1 MGEKTASLRV
11 KRLADLIHGA
21 SIGRPVANRA
31 SVTAIFTLED
41 GTEKKFTRSIIGSS
55 SDHKIDGE
63 AVSSQH
69 YLKTLE
75 KLGINVNA
83 KNFLVFQG
91 AVENIA
97 MKNPKERTALFEEIS
112 GSGALKKEYDRL
124 KEEMIQAEENTQ
136 FTYQKK
142 KNINLERKEAKM
154 EKEEAEK
161 YKKLQDNAADR
172 QVELQL
178 FKLFHNERQIQE
190 KNDEVEAR
198 KKDIDKIE
206 KKKEKAE
213 EKLKEVKKEQ
223 GKSQREFAKV
233 DAYIREK
240 ENNIQ
245 KKRPAF
251 IKAKEKATHLNKK
264 VEQAKKSLK
273 QAEKAYKSHK
283 SDVEELETEL
293 RAAERRRDEYLEM
306 TASESKEQGR
316 NLQLEGN
323 QIKEYQKLKE
333 KAAKESARYMAELDF
348 TNREHKSVQDRLDTE
363 TRKKEEIESKLKTK
377 GHELDEAQKRYEKLV
392 EHIRGSE
399 SQLEEQEKVYNDL
412 QGDVGCS
419 KDRISELQQELEA
432 VASELGNARVDKHEE
447 TRRKKKQ
454 EIVENFKR
462 VFPGVY
468 DRLINMAQPIHKK
481 YNVAITKQLGRYMEA
496 IVVDSESTARD
507 CIRYLKDQMLEPETF
522 LPLDYI
528 QAKPL
533 KERLRNITN
542 PKGVKLLY
550 DVLRYDPPE
559 IKKAVL
565 FVTNNALVCETPDD
579 AMKVAY
585 EMEDGQRY
593 DAVALDGTFYQ
604 KSGIISGGSVDLARK
619 AKRWDDKQVSTLK
632 SRKEQLTEE
641 LRQAMKNSRKESEIQ
656 TIKSQISGLKT
667 RLNYSVKDRDQTKK
681 KITTLEN
688 QVNNMK
694 DELEGYEPDI
704 REIEEILHQREKE
717 IEDIKE
723 KMNTVEDR
731 IFKKFCESIGVSN
744 IRQYEER
751 ELKSQQ
757 DREKKKME
765 FENQIPTRPRKEK

>member
-1 MGEKTASLRV
+1 MGEKTSSLRV
-11 KRLADLIHGA
+11 RKLADLIHGA
-21 SIGRPVANRA
+21 SIGRAVSNRA
-31 SVTAIFTLED
+31 SVSAIFSLEND
-41 GTEKKFTRSIIGSS
+41 EQKSFTRSIIGSS
-55 SDHKIDGE
+55 AEHRINAE
-63 AVSSQH
+63 VVSSAT
-69 YLKTLE
+69 YLKELE
-75 KLGINVNA
+75 QLGINVNA

-112 GSGALKKEYDRL
+112 GSGALRKEYDRL
-124 KEEMIQAEENTQ
+124 KEEMMQAEENTQ

-142 KNINLERKEAKM
+142 KNISLERKEAKL

-161 YKKLQDNAADR
+161 YK
-172 QVELQL
+172 
-178 FKLFHNERQIQE
+178 
-190 KNDEVEAR
+190 
-198 KKDIDKIE
+198 
-206 KKKEKAE
+206 
-213 EKLKEVKKEQ
+213 KLKEVKKEQ

-233 DAYIREK
+233 DADIREK
-240 ENNIQ
+240 ENAIQ

-273 QAEKAYKSHK
+273 QAEKAYNSHK

-293 RAAERRRDEYLEM
+293 RAAERRRDEYEEM

-333 KAAKESARYMAELDF
+333 KAAKESARYMAELDSK
-348 TNREHKSVQDRLDTE
+348 NREHKSVQDRLDTE
-363 TRKKEEIESKLKTK
+363 DRKKEEIEGKLKTK
-377 GHELDEAQKRYEKLV
+377 SHELEEAQKRYEKLV
-392 EHIRGSE
+392 EHIKMSE
-399 SQLEEQEKVYNDL
+399 TQLEDQQRVYDDL

-419 KDRISELQQELEA
+419 KDRIYKLQQELENCT
-432 VASELGNARVDKHEE
+432 SELGNARVDKHEE

-533 KERLRNITN
+533 KERLRNIAN
-542 PKGVKLLY
+542 PKGVKLVY

-565 FVTNNALVCETPDD
+565 FVTNNALVCENPDD

-585 EMEDGQRY
+585 ELEDGQRY

-604 KSGIISGGSVDLARK
+604 KSGIISGGSVDLAKK

-632 SRKEQLTEE
+632 SRKEKLAEE

-656 TIKSQISGLKT
+656 TIKSQIQGLKT
-667 RLNYSVKDRDQTKK
+667 RLNYSQKDRDSTKK
-681 KITTLEN
+681 KINSLQD
-688 QVNNMK
+688 QVERMRSER
-694 DELEGYEPDI
+694 DAIEP
-704 REIEEILHQREKE
+704 
-717 IEDIKE
+717 
-723 KMNTVEDR
+723 
-731 IFKKFCESIGVSN
+731 N
-744 IRQYEER
+744 IRDIEKVLR
-751 ELKSQQ
+751 EH
-757 DREKKKME
+757 
-765 FENQIPTRPRKEK
+765 

>member
-1 MGEKTASLRV
+1 MGEKTSSLRV
-11 KRLADLIHGA
+11 RKLADLIHGA
-21 SIGRPVANRA
+21 SIGRAVSNRA
-31 SVTAIFTLED
+31 SVSAIFSLEND
-41 GTEKKFTRSIIGSS
+41 EEKTFTRSIIGSS
-55 SDHKIDGE
+55 AEHRINGDV
-63 AVSSQH
+63 VSSSA
-69 YLKTLE
+69 YLKELE
-75 KLGINVNA
+75 QLGINVNA

-112 GSGALKKEYDRL
+112 GSGALKKEYDKL
-124 KEEMIQAEENTQ
+124 LEEMKHAEENTQ

-142 KNINLERKEAKM
+142 KNISLERKEAKL

-161 YKKLQDNAADR
+161 YKKLQDNLADR

-198 KKDIDKIE
+198 KKDIKKIE
-206 KKKEKAE
+206 KKKGEAE
-213 EKLKEVKKEQ
+213 EKLKEVKKER

-233 DAYIREK
+233 DADIREK
-240 ENNIQ
+240 ENAIQ

-293 RAAERRRDEYLEM
+293 RAAERRRDEYEEM

-333 KAAKESARYMAELDF
+333 KAAKESARYMAELDSK
-348 TNREHKSVQDRLDTE
+348 NREHKSVQDRLDTE
-363 TRKKEEIESKLKTK
+363 DRKKEEIEGKLKTK
-377 GHELDEAQKRYEKLV
+377 SHELEEAQKRYEKLV
-392 EHIRGSE
+392 EHIKMSE
-399 SQLEEQEKVYNDL
+399 GQLDDQQRVYDDL

-419 KDRISELQQELEA
+419 KDRIYELQQELENCT
-432 VASELGNARVDKHEE
+432 SELGNARVDKHEE

-533 KERLRNITN
+533 KERLRNIAN
-542 PKGVKLLY
+542 PKGVKLVY

-565 FVTNNALVCETPDD
+565 FVTNNALVCENPDD

-585 EMEDGQRY
+585 ELEDGQRY

-604 KSGIISGGSVDLARK
+604 KSGIISGGSVDLAKK

-632 SRKEQLTEE
+632 AKKERLSEE

-656 TIKSQISGLKT
+656 TIKSQIQGLKT
-667 RLNYSVKDRDQTKK
+667 RLNYSQKDRDSTKK
-681 KITTLEN
+681 KINSLQD
-688 QVNNMK
+688 QVERMRSER
-694 DELEGYEPDI
+694 DAIEP
-704 REIEEILHQREKE
+704 
-717 IEDIKE
+717 
-723 KMNTVEDR
+723 
-731 IFKKFCESIGVSN
+731 N
-744 IRQYEER
+744 IRDIEKVLR
-751 ELKSQQ
+751 EH
-757 DREKKKME
+757 
-765 FENQIPTRPRKEK
+765 